1 MHPQMKNIAASLLLM
16 LIFSTAAF
24 AQTVYSL
31 EQLRAAAKENYP
43 EFKQKALS
51 KQGYDLEIEKLKTLL
66 YPKLNFGLQASWQSA
81 VTAIEI
87 PGIEIKSQP
96 RDQYK
101 AYVDVNQVV
110 YDGGL
115 MSRQLALKD
124 AQQEIEQ
131 QKIETNLQKV

>member
-51 KQGYDLEIEKLKTLL
+51 KQGYDLEIEKAQDPALSQTQLWL
-66 YPKLNFGLQASWQSA
+66 AGKLA
-81 VTAIEI
+81 
-87 PGIEIKSQP
+87 KR
-96 RDQYK
+96 RDR
-101 AYVDVNQVV
+101 DR
-110 YDGGL
+110 D
-115 MSRQLALKD
+115 SRH
-124 AQQEIEQ
+124 
-131 QKIETNLQKV
+131 

>member
-87 PGIEIKSQP
+87 PGGTAFASLP
-96 RDQYK
+96 D
-101 AYVDVNQVV
+101 DWCCP
-110 YDGGL
+110 GC
-115 MSRQLALKD
+115 D
-124 AQQEIEQ
+124 APKHKFMVLGE
-131 QKIETNLQKV
+131 